1 MGTDPRSLSPD
12 RAVAPRPTA
21 TTRPDRPAAL
31 ALPQPAPR
39 DVPLGSPTRPSW
51 RGRLHLI
58 ALACAIPC
66 SVILAVEA
74 DGARP
79 RAGVIVYGVGLCAT
93 FAVSTTYHRWVHTI
107 RARTRLR
114 RADHATIFALIAG
127 TCTALALT
135 SLSTGKAIA
144 MLVAIWIAALAGAGA
159 KLTSFERMSRLGPV
173 LYIALGW
180 SGAALLPAIW
190 QRGGTLPVACF
201 VAGGIVYTIG
211 AVGFAYQWPR
221 LRPATFSYH
230 EVWHGFTVAAA
241 GLHFTTIA
249 FLAT

>member
-1 MGTDPRSLSPD
+1 MRLTGWPSSITRSVRTHDGVTSMPSTELE
-12 RAVAPRPTA
+12 V
-21 TTRPDRPAAL
+21 
-31 ALPQPAPR
+31 PR
-39 DVPLGSPTRPSW
+39 DVPLGTPTRPSW

-58 ALACAIPC
+58 ALWWAMPLV
-66 SVILAVEA
+66 VILAIEA

-79 RAGVIVYGVGLCAT
+79 RAGVIVYGAGLCAT

-107 RARTRLR
+107 RARTMLR

-127 TCTALALT
+127 TCTALALM

-144 MLVAIWIAALAGAGA
+144 MLVAIWISSLAGAGA
-159 KLTSFERMSRLGPV
+159 KLASFERMSRLGPV
-173 LYIALGW
+173 LYLALGW

-190 QRGGTLPVACF
+190 RSGGFLPVACF

-211 AVGFAYQWPR
+211 AIGFAYQWPR

-230 EVWHGFTVAAA
+230 EVWHGFTIAAA
-241 GLHFTTIA
+241 GLHFIA
-249 FLAT
+249 IASLAT